1 MKPRLPRRALPLAL
15 ACLLLL
21 PVPALAKPA
30 EPFWLSRPQPSTSAS
45 QPLSTPSPQAMA
57 PGTSSSAVREYTVQ
71 SGDSLSRIAERFGVT
86 TAALSAANGI
96 ENANLVRVGQTL
108 VIPGTG
114 ALPQPAAT
122 KAPAAA
128 TKPAE
133 KPARGTIHERMTSAA
148 RQVPPTS
155 PFYKTTW
162 LTYYGSP
169 GVGVMGILGEFS
181 IDVLLPKLRAQAA
194 AYDAA
199 NGPDLGVTQ
208 AFHLIYG
215 TATVAH
221 GANDSHLGYL
231 SDELVTKYI
240 ERGLKEDVSVIL
252 DVQIANRTPLQA
264 LTPAFDFLKYDNVH
278 LALDPE
284 FAMVKAGQTVPGNP
298 IGSITAAQ
306 VNQVQ
311 YAIRDYMQKNNLSGT
326 RILVVHQ
333 FMPHMIQDK
342 ALIERVPGIEVC
354 IVADGFGGPWPKVS
368 KYNGFMSES
377 TPFTGFKLF
386 YRWDEPLMNERQTLG
401 EDPYP
406 GIGFMDITPNLIIY
420 Q

>member
-1 MKPRLPRRALPLAL
+1 
-15 ACLLLL
+15 
-21 PVPALAKPA
+21 
-30 EPFWLSRPQPSTSAS
+30 
-45 QPLSTPSPQAMA
+45 
-57 PGTSSSAVREYTVQ
+57 
-71 SGDSLSRIAERFGVT
+71 
-86 TAALSAANGI
+86 
-96 ENANLVRVGQTL
+96 
-108 VIPGTG
+108 
-114 ALPQPAAT
+114 
-122 KAPAAA
+122 
-128 TKPAE
+128 
-133 KPARGTIHERMTSAA
+133 
-148 RQVPPTS
+148 
-155 PFYKTTW
+155 
-162 LTYYGSP
+162 
-169 GVGVMGILGEFS
+169 
-181 IDVLLPKLRAQAA
+181 
-194 AYDAA
+194 
-199 NGPDLGVTQ
+199 VTQ

-221 GANDSHLGYL
+221 GVNDSHLGYL

-240 ERGLKEDVSVIL
+240 ERGLQSDVAVIL

-264 LTPAFDFLKYDNVH
+264 ITPAFDFLKYDNVH

-311 YAIRDYMQKNNLSGT
+311 YAIRDYMQKNNLTGT

-342 ALIERVPGIEVC
+342 PLIERVPGVEVC
-354 IVADGFGGPWPKVS
+354 IVADGFGGPWPKIS

-401 EDPYP
+401 EASYP